1 MSIAE
6 TPDSGSVPATWH
18 AMSAEEV
25 EKKLRV
31 DPSRGLDAAE
41 AAERLRTYGPNRLP
55 QGKKKGPLMRFLAQ
69 FNNILVYVLLTAGFI
84 KLMLSLWLDASI
96 IFAVVILNSLLGF
109 LQEGRAEKALDSIRN
124 MLSAEARAVRG
135 GETRLIPAEDLAPG
149 DIVLL
154 ESGDRIPADLRL
166 IDARNL
172 RTEEAALTGESVP
185 AEKTTEVVPA
195 KATVGDRE
203 NMVFSGTMVVSGRAT
218 GVVVATGSQTELGR
232 INQMLA
238 EVSALET
245 PLLRQ
250 IKKFGY
256 SITAVIAV
264 ISVLL
269 FSWGHWLGHMTFVEL
284 FQAVVGIA
292 VSLIPEGLPAL
303 ITITLAIGVQR
314 MAQRNAIIRRLP
326 AVETLGSVSR
336 ICSDKTGTLTLMEMM
351 VTSVVT
357 AEEAYEV
364 TGDGY
369 APEGEIKEGGK
380 ALGKMPEA
388 LVLMGRVSALCNDAE
403 LFQDEEKWKVEG
415 DPTEGALYPFATKLG
430 MNRAAETAAAPR
442 IDAIPFESEHK
453 FMATLNR
460 SADGEMLLVKGAPEV
475 IIEHCDRQQAAKGP
489 GPLDRDRFSAEGDRL
504 AAQGERVLGLAW
516 LPDPGLNAGS
526 LKPEDLPKNLILLGL
541 VGLMDP
547 PRKEAIEAVKECC
560 GGGIRVTMITGDHKI
575 TAAAIARMLG
585 IGDGKT
591 AVAGTEIE
599 AMNDATLQDCV
610 RDVDV
615 FARASPE
622 HKLRLVKAIQANGQ
636 IVAMTGDGVNDAPAL
651 KKADIGVAMG
661 IKGTEVTK
669 EAAGMILADDNFASI
684 SAAVKEGRTVY
695 NNIEKAMLFLL
706 PTNVAQGAVIAVAI
720 LFAFTLPIT
729 APQVL
734 WVNMVTSV
742 ALGLVISFEPHEI
755 DVMLRP
761 PRAVDR
767 PIVTGF
773 GIWRILFVGAA
784 LVIYTLAAFFWMK
797 AEGAADGMA
806 RTAAVNAITLGQ
818 VFYLLNSRY
827 LLDSSLSLGAHSG
840 NPYLWYGIGAV
851 VVLQLL
857 FTYAPPFHAIFGNE
871 SLPLWIWPWLVG
883 GGILFFL
890 VVELEKLAIRS
901 SQALR
906 QAATQLS
913 AEAKITTV

>member
-1 MSIAE
+1 
-6 TPDSGSVPATWH
+6 
-18 AMSAEEV
+18 MSAEDV

-31 DPSRGLDAAE
+31 HPDRGLDAAE
-41 AAERLRTYGPNRLP
+41 AAERLKTHGPNRLP
-55 QGKKKGPLMRFLAQ
+55 EGKKKGPLTRFLAQ
-69 FNNILVYVLLTAGFI
+69 FNNILVYVLLTAGFV

-135 GETRLIPAEDLAPG
+135 GEARLLPAEDLAPG

-154 ESGDRIPADLRL
+154 ESGDKVPADLRL
-166 IDARNL
+166 IDAKNL
-172 RTEEAALTGESVP
+172 RTEEAALTGESAR
-185 AEKTTEVVPA
+185 AEKTTGPVSA

-203 NMVFSGTMVVSGRAT
+203 NMAFSGTMVVSGRAT

-256 SITAVIAV
+256 AVTAVIAV
-264 ISVLL
+264 VSVLL

-314 MAQRNAIIRRLP
+314 MAQRHAIIRRLP

-357 AEEAYEV
+357 AESAYEV

-380 ALGKMPEA
+380 TLSATPETLA
-388 LVLMGRVSALCNDAE
+388 LMGRVSLLCNDAE
-403 LFQDEEKWKVEG
+403 IFQDEAKWKVEG
-415 DPTEGALYPFATKLG
+415 DPTEGALYPFASKLR
-430 MNRAAETAAAPR
+430 MDRSAEAAAAPR

-453 FMATLNR
+453 FMATLHR
-460 SADGEMLLVKGAPEV
+460 SANGEMLLVKGAPEV
-475 IIEHCDRQQAAKGP
+475 ILEHCDRQQTANGP
-489 GPLDRDRFSAEGDRL
+489 TPLDRGRFAREGDRL

-516 LPDPGLNAGS
+516 LSDPGLPAGG
-526 LKPEDLPKNLILLGL
+526 LKPEDLPKNLVLLGL

-547 PRKEAIEAVKECC
+547 PRKEAVEAVRECHS
-560 GGGIRVTMITGDHKI
+560 GGIRVTMITGDHKI
-575 TAAAIARMLG
+575 TAAAIAQMLG

-591 AVAGTEIE
+591 AIAGTEIE
-599 AMNDATLQDCV
+599 AMNDAALQECV
-610 RDVDV
+610 REVDV

-720 LFAFTLPIT
+720 LFALTLPIT

-742 ALGLVISFEPHEI
+742 ALGLVISFEPHES
-755 DVMLRP
+755 DVMERP

-767 PIVTGF
+767 PIVTRF

-784 LVIYTLAAFFWMK
+784 LVVYTLAAFFWMK
-797 AEGAADGMA
+797 DYGASDGMA

-827 LLDSSLSLGAHSG
+827 LIDSSLSPRAHAG
-840 NPYLWYGIGAV
+840 NPYLWYGVGAV

-871 SLPLWIWPWLVG
+871 ALPLWAWPWLVG

-890 VVELEKLAIRS
+890 VVELEKFVIRS
-901 SQALR
+901 SPALR
-906 QAATQLS
+906 QAATHMS
-913 AEAKITTV
+913 EGVEMTTA